1 MTVVAIIFAMVAFG
15 FAVAMLVIANNQRDK
30 PGLVAAGRL
39 AALRYA
45 LVGVGLLA
53 GLYWFGFVIVAL
65 ALWVVLLPVGYVLA
79 RRGWDPNIRS
89 LW

>member
-1 MTVVAIIFAMVAFG
+1 MVVVAIFFAVVAFG
-15 FAVAMLVIANNQRDK
+15 FAVAMLVIANRQRDK
-30 PGLVAAGRL
+30 PGVAAAGRL

-65 ALWVVLLPVGYVLA
+65 ALWVLLLPVGYGLA
-79 RRGWDPNIRS
+79 RRG
-89 LW
+89 